1 MRPTI
6 SSMVLL
12 VLVVLLLFERKGE
25 GGGRKEKKKKKKKS
39 QPIDQHSCF
48 SLLSVSV
55 PFFFSFAIYLYLARQ
70 YSTKAQPM
78 GQFHSTSHGGPD
90 LPEGQVKNDYYGL
103 LGLQWDASEEE

>member
-1 MRPTI
+1 MRPTTL
-6 SSMVLL
+6 SMVL
-12 VLVVLLLFERKGE
+12 VLVVFALREKGE
-25 GGGRKEKKKKKKKS
+25 EGEKKIR
-39 QPIDQHSCF
+39 PIDQHSCF

-55 PFFFSFAIYLYLARQ
+55 PFFFSFVIYLYLARQ
-70 YSTKAQPM
+70 YSTKTQPM